1 MNIYIQ
7 KKIKLTT
14 IFFYWH
20 EIVVLSQKWGML
32 QFVLIK
38 GKTNINENELSKI
51 MKPNYK
57 KNSMLNREIEKNYLK
72 KKE

>member
-1 MNIYIQ
+1 
-7 KKIKLTT
+7 
-14 IFFYWH
+14 
-20 EIVVLSQKWGML
+20 ML